1 MKYFDCNQ
9 AQGNFKPTKSLR
21 YGGAMKYLLTG
32 IIVYV
37 IYSFPYYI
45 KDLVTVIMI

>member
-1 MKYFDCNQ
+1 MTYFDCNQ
-9 AQGNFKPTKSLR
+9 AQGKFKPTKSLR

-37 IYSFPYYI
+37 SSIAVLII